1 MNGAHS
7 LLSVTSTWYSV
18 AKAAS
23 LSPAMPLPQK
33 RSRPRRTYQLLR
45 SSTKAARAFAPSVIR

>member
-7 LLSVTSTWYSV
+7 LLSVTSTWYRV

-23 LSPAMPLPQK
+23 LSPPMPLPQN
-33 RSRPRRTYQLLR
+33 RSRPRRTYQLLS
-45 SSTKAARAFAPSVIR
+45 SSTKAASLAALSVTR